1 MFKRNE
7 KSADDFWTEYEKGT
21 GEKVL
26 ARNLGKYIQ
35 GLDEFD
41 SKKWNTI
48 WGLIIATSGGLH
60 FHHFP
65 QQSWIQAL
73 TSFTG
78 RDAPKEK
85 TFFIQK
91 ENIISVRLIR
101 ETRWWKKIL
110 SSVPPVL
117 MVDYRDEA
125 GNEKQL
131 LFEIDY
137 YGPGNESGNI
147 AEVPT
152 EIAGGKDGS
161 ETDGKADGAK
171 DSSGQ

>member
-1 MFKRNE
+1 MFRKKE
-7 KSADDFWTEYEKGT
+7 KSADDFWNEYEQET

-26 ARNLGKYIQ
+26 ARNLGKYVQ
-35 GLDEFD
+35 GLEEFD

-48 WGLIIATSGGLH
+48 WGLIIATSGGLR

-65 QQSWIQAL
+65 QQSWFLAL
-73 TSFTG
+73 TNFSG

-91 ENIISVRLIR
+91 ENIIRARLIR
-101 ETRWWKKIL
+101 ESRWWKKIL

-117 MVDYRDEA
+117 TVDYRDEA
-125 GNEKQL
+125 GDEKQL

-137 YGPGNESGNI
+137 YGAGIESKNM
-147 AEVPT
+147 AEVLI
-152 EIAGGKDGS
+152 ELAGGVANS
-161 ETDGKADGAK
+161 ASPVTE
-171 DSSGQ
+171 